1 MLADTRSYQDKSQAA
16 VLKQLNTT
24 TDGLTS
30 NEAKK
35 RLAQYGPNAIPEQ
48 KRNNLLDFSKR
59 YWGPMPWLL
68 ELAIVLTLILGHDT
82 ESIIIFVLLTINAV
96 IGFVQSN
103 NSQKAVALL
112 KKKLEIMA
120 TVRRDQ
126 AWQALAA
133 SQVVPGDIVQL
144 KIGAIV
150 PADLAIIAG
159 NVTVDQSA
167 LTGESLPAT
176 ASAGNLLYSG
186 SIVKSGEVQAVVL
199 NTGTTTY
206 FGQTVTLVKTAKP
219 KSKQEEL
226 MLAIVRYMLYL
237 GIAASVIVAI
247 YGLYLHESPVFI
259 LSFVLI
265 FLIGSVPVA
274 LPAVLTIVQAVGAM
288 ALSKKASSSVADELG
303 RRCFNR
309 YFLF

>member
-35 RLAQYGPNAIPEQ
+35 RLVQYGPNAVPEQ
-48 KRNNLLDFSKR
+48 KRNNLLDFLKR

-126 AWQALAA
+126 AWRASPLAK
-133 SQVVPGDIVQL
+133 L
-144 KIGAIV
+144 C
-150 PADLAIIAG
+150 LAISC
-159 NVTVDQSA
+159 N
-167 LTGESLPAT
+167 
-176 ASAGNLLYSG
+176 
-186 SIVKSGEVQAVVL
+186 
-199 NTGTTTY
+199 
-206 FGQTVTLVKTAKP
+206 
-219 KSKQEEL
+219 
-226 MLAIVRYMLYL
+226 
-237 GIAASVIVAI
+237 
-247 YGLYLHESPVFI
+247 
-259 LSFVLI
+259 
-265 FLIGSVPVA
+265 
-274 LPAVLTIVQAVGAM
+274 
-288 ALSKKASSSVADELG
+288 
-303 RRCFNR
+303 
-309 YFLF
+309 

>member
-48 KRNNLLDFSKR
+48 KRNNLLDFLKR

-112 KKKLEIMA
+112 KRSWRLWPLFAAIRLGKHSPLAKLC
-120 TVRRDQ
+120 
-126 AWQALAA
+126 
-133 SQVVPGDIVQL
+133 
-144 KIGAIV
+144 
-150 PADLAIIAG
+150 LAISC
-159 NVTVDQSA
+159 N
-167 LTGESLPAT
+167 
-176 ASAGNLLYSG
+176 
-186 SIVKSGEVQAVVL
+186 
-199 NTGTTTY
+199 
-206 FGQTVTLVKTAKP
+206 
-219 KSKQEEL
+219 
-226 MLAIVRYMLYL
+226 
-237 GIAASVIVAI
+237 
-247 YGLYLHESPVFI
+247 
-259 LSFVLI
+259 
-265 FLIGSVPVA
+265 
-274 LPAVLTIVQAVGAM
+274 
-288 ALSKKASSSVADELG
+288 
-303 RRCFNR
+303 
-309 YFLF
+309 